1 MKAKFDLFSLSAVTV
16 FIVIA
21 VTMAGCSTSGG
32 AFSKEA
38 LEEAGISETIVQLE
52 PRPGVTLK
60 CLLIKPQNPV
70 ASVILLPGGP
80 GFLKLSNTFGRP
92 RIGRINDVYL
102 VRNRYNYAKEGL
114 MVALVDI
121 PSDGR
126 DQGEMG
132 VRSGSGSVYKMSRE
146 QVVDIEAVARFL
158 KRQKPVPVWVM
169 GTSRGTISVAN
180 AGIRGADGIDG
191 LVFTSTLSTR
201 GEKHKFLENY
211 PNAVLDMNLDNITL
225 PALVVAH
232 RDDYCLLSHSSDA
245 ARLKEKLVN
254 AKEVQ
259 VAYFTGGKKQKGSDC
274 GWFSPHGFYGIE
286 ERVDKQIA
294 QYIKSRHDPTYKAPA
309 FQSEYLSLLTHSAHT
324 FEDGN
329 GSWVKMVLAR
339 PKTPRGVFVMFR
351 DMGGVL
357 NIFETDEG
365 PIMQWK
371 LTLVSRCM
379 DRLAKQGYAVALVG
393 AVNAKGHGW
402 EERSSADY
410 LKKIEPAVAFLEK
423 EFGLPIWSVGH
434 GPGGFSAINA
444 AIHLPQ
450 VDALMLISPLDR
462 AKDIPTDLSNG
473 FLDLRLEKIDVPTLI
488 IAHTKD
494 SSGMSGRRAAKRVK
508 AALVNSPL
516 VSVAILSEGRPNSRL
531 GSKWK
536 KLPHFFVGRSDIV
549 VESMVDFTEMHLL

>member
-1 MKAKFDLFSLSAVTV
+1 ML
-16 FIVIA
+16 IVIFL
-21 VTMAGCSTSGG
+21 TFTGCSTSGG
-32 AFSKEA
+32 AFSREA
-38 LEEAGISETIVQLE
+38 LEAAGITETIVQLE

-60 CLLIKPQNPV
+60 FLLIKPRNPI
-70 ASVILLPGGP
+70 ASVMLFPGGP
-80 GFLKLSNTFGRP
+80 GLLKLSNAYGRP

-121 PSDGR
+121 PSDCK

-132 VRSGSGSVYKMSRE
+132 VRTGRGSLYKMSRE
-146 QVVDIEAVARFL
+146 QVADIEAVARYL
-158 KRQKPVPVWVM
+158 KGLKAAPVWVM

-201 GEKHKFLENY
+201 GEKHKFLENF
-211 PNAVLDMNLDNITL
+211 PNAVLDMDLDKVAL
-225 PALVVAH
+225 PALIVAH

-245 ARLKEKLVN
+245 AVLKDKLVI
-254 AKEVQ
+254 ADEVQ

-274 GWFSPHGFYGIE
+274 GWFSPHSFYGIE

-294 QYIKSRHDPTYKAPA
+294 QYIKSKHDPAYSTPA

-329 GSWVKMVLAR
+329 GNWVKMVLAR
-339 PKTPRGVFVMFR
+339 PKAPRGVFVMFR

-393 AVNAKGHGW
+393 AVNAKGHSW
-402 EERSSADY
+402 EERSSAGY
-410 LKKIEPAVAFLEK
+410 LKKVEPVFAFLEN
-423 EFGLPIWSVGH
+423 EFDLPIWCVGH

-444 AIHLPQ
+444 TLHLPQ

-462 AKDIPTDLSNG
+462 AKDVPTQLSNG
-473 FLDLRLEKIDVPTLI
+473 FLDLNLEKIDVPTYI

-494 SSGMSGRRAAKRVK
+494 SSGMSGRRAAERVA

-516 VSVAILSEGRPNSRL
+516 VSVDILSEGRPNSRL
-531 GSKWK
+531 GSRWK

-549 VESMVDFTEMHLL
+549 VESMVDFTEMNLL